1 MSYSKIP
8 SACSGWLENVTLPVS
23 SAQLT
28 HHDTRQRFVLF
39 STPHTCLEVSQYTV
53 CAWERHYWEIT
64 PQHKPVRWPA
74 AQRLCTEPGRRTSS
88 SCTKAAGL
96 TYIVQFL
103 TAIQD
108 THLDSNTR
116 GKEYDLNLTEIHTT
130 SVLFLTLGMSPVPQ
144 EHTLTPSALEISH
157 VS

>member
-1 MSYSKIP
+1 MFWLARKRNP
-8 SACSGWLENVTLPVS
+8 SCKPS
-23 SAQLT
+23 QLT

-39 STPHTCLEVSQYTV
+39 SAPSSSTHLFRGLPVHWARV

-74 AQRLCTEPGRRTSS
+74 AQRLCTEPGRGTSS
-88 SCTKAAGL
+88 SWTKAAGL

-130 SVLFLTLGMSPVPQ
+130 SVLFLTLRMSPVPQ